1 MRSFL
6 KLFCLLSVLR
16 RRVLKSSAER
26 EQLLHSSSPKEEDKK
41 KVMSSPLL
49 VKNLQL
55 GRKISSRVKEAA
67 ALGFETRETIP
78 TCFLSWNNQFFFTDT
93 SRYIFIKK
101 LLSRCSFVCTA
112 TTLKLRRRI
121 VSSSLTRIIHHQR
134 SWWWFMYT

>member
-6 KLFCLLSVLR
+6 KLSFVFSVLR

-26 EQLLHSSSPKEEDKK
+26 EQLLQQLTQRGGQKK
-41 KVMSSPLL
+41 SGEQPPFGKKFLR
-49 VKNLQL
+49 
-55 GRKISSRVKEAA
+55 RKISKAEKEARVV
-67 ALGFETRETIP
+67 LRLERLP

-121 VSSSLTRIIHHQR
+121 VSSSLTRVIHHQR

>member
-6 KLFCLLSVLR
+6 KLSFVFSVLR

-26 EQLLHSSSPKEEDKK
+26 EQLLQQLTQRGGQKK
-41 KVMSSPLL
+41 SGEQPPFGKKFLR
-49 VKNLQL
+49 
-55 GRKISSRVKEAA
+55 RKISKAEKEARVV
-67 ALGFETRETIP
+67 LRLERLP

>member
-6 KLFCLLSVLR
+6 KLSFVFSLFCV
-16 RRVLKSSAER
+16 VVCSSRQQSESSFC
-26 EQLLHSSSPKEEDKK
+26 SSSPKEEDKK
-41 KVMSSPLL
+41 KVSSPLL
-49 VKNLQL
+49 VKNFLR
-55 GRKISSRVKEAA
+55 RKISSRVKEAA
-67 ALGFETRETIP
+67 WVLRLERLP
-78 TCFLSWNNQFFFTDT
+78 TCFLSWNNQFFFTDL
-93 SRYIFIKK
+93 RYIFIKK

>member
-6 KLFCLLSVLR
+6 KLSFVFSVLR

-26 EQLLHSSSPKEEDKK
+26 EQLLQQLTQRGGQKK
-41 KVMSSPLL
+41 SEQPPFGKKFTGP
-49 VKNLQL
+49 
-55 GRKISSRVKEAA
+55 KISSRVKEAA
-67 ALGFETRETIP
+67 LGFETRET
-78 TCFLSWNNQFFFTDT
+78 TDVFSFLEQSIFLHRHL
-93 SRYIFIKK
+93 RYIFIKK

-121 VSSSLTRIIHHQR
+121 VSSSLTRVIHHQR

>member
-6 KLFCLLSVLR
+6 KLSFVFSVLR

-41 KVMSSPLL
+41 KVSSPLL
-49 VKNLQL
+49 VKNFLR
-55 GRKISSRVKEAA
+55 RKISSRVKEAA
-67 ALGFETRETIP
+67 WVLRLERLP
-78 TCFLSWNNQFFFTDT
+78 TCFLSWNNQFFFTDL
-93 SRYIFIKK
+93 RYIFIKK

-121 VSSSLTRIIHHQR
+121 VSSSLTRVIHHQR

>member
-1 MRSFL
+1 
-6 KLFCLLSVLR
+6 LR

-26 EQLLHSSSPKEEDKK
+26 EQLLQQLTQRGGQKK
-41 KVMSSPLL
+41 SDEQPPFGK
-49 VKNLQL
+49 KF
-55 GRKISSRVKEAA
+55 
-67 ALGFETRETIP
+67 FETKNIKQKRKNPQRVLRLERLP

-121 VSSSLTRIIHHQR
+121 VSSSLTRVIHHQR